1 VNGTSMKLCGMKIL
15 PMRHAR
21 FGSIDFE
28 HGGTVQGQI
37 GRGMYVTRSRK
48 AESAEDAPSNSR
60 KTAVTVHDVARHA
73 GVSSMT
79 VSRVVNGTK
88 VREALRVKVV
98 TAIEDL
104 NYVPNLA
111 ARAARSGAFRI
122 GVLFSNPRSSN
133 LGDFLMGAFSQ
144 SGRDGSQLDIEPIA
158 AHPDPIDAV
167 RTLLARGVDGMIL
180 PPPLCDSLEALDLL
194 WQAKVPAVSFATA
207 DPRSHSSAVLID
219 DFEGARALTSHLI
232 ALGHSKI
239 AFIRGDSRHSP
250 ALRREE
256 GFRAA
261 MAQAGFQLNASWL
274 IEGDFSY
281 RSGLDAG
288 KALLDRPLD
297 ERPTAI
303 FASNDDMAAA
313 VAAIALGQGIRI
325 PADLS
330 IAGFDDTPIA
340 SLLWPQLTTVHQ
352 PIAEMASTAVEIV
365 ADTLRQRRAAAGG
378 MAPAI
383 RHHIAP
389 FELKERGSTGP
400 APQ

>member
-1 VNGTSMKLCGMKIL
+1 MWPTCEVTRPCTETRHSGTDEGMKVRESQGAEL
-15 PMRHAR
+15 ERDAR
-21 FGSIDFE
+21 MP
-28 HGGTVQGQI
+28 TK
-37 GRGMYVTRSRK
+37 RS
-48 AESAEDAPSNSR
+48 
-60 KTAVTVHDVARHA
+60 AVTIHDVARLA

-88 VREALRVKVV
+88 VREPLRVKVEA
-98 TAIEDL
+98 AIHDL

-144 SGRDGSQLDIEPIA
+144 SGRDGSQLDIEPTA
-158 AHPDPIDAV
+158 SHENPIDAV
-167 RTLLARGVDGMIL
+167 RALIERGVDGMIL

-194 WQAKVPAVSFATA
+194 WQAGLPAVSFATA

-219 DFEGARALTSHLI
+219 DFEGARAMTRHLLV
-232 ALGHSKI
+232 LGHRRI
-239 AFIRGDSRHSP
+239 AFIRGDPRHSP

-261 MAQAGFQLNASWL
+261 MAHAGLQIEPSWL
-274 IEGDFSY
+274 IPGDFSY

-288 KALLDRPLD
+288 HALLDRPEG
-297 ERPTAI
+297 ERPTAV

-313 VAAIALGQGIRI
+313 VAAIALGQGLRI
-325 PADLS
+325 PTDIS

-340 SLLWPQLTTVHQ
+340 SLLWPQLTTIHQ
-352 PIAEMASTAVEIV
+352 PIAEMASAAVEIMS
-365 ADTLRQRRAAAGG
+365 DTLRQKRVATGTAVANV
-378 MAPAI
+378 
-383 RHHIAP
+383 RHQIAP

-400 APQ
+400 VPI

>member
-1 VNGTSMKLCGMKIL
+1 MPV
-15 PMRHAR
+15 RHAE
-21 FGSIDFE
+21 FKSANLSNGK
-28 HGGTVQGQI
+28 TVREQT
-37 GRGMYVTRSRK
+37 GRGIDVTLSRK
-48 AESAEDAPSNSR
+48 AEAGENLPSTS
-60 KTAVTVHDVARHA
+60 KKSAVTVHDVARHA

-88 VREALRVKVV
+88 VRETLREKVV

-158 AHPDPIDAV
+158 AHRDPIDAV

-219 DFEGARALTSHLI
+219 DFEGARALAGHLI
-232 ALGHSKI
+232 ALGHREI
-239 AFIRGDSRHSP
+239 AFIRGDARHSP

-261 MAQAGFQLNASWL
+261 MAQAGLQLNASWL
-274 IEGDFSY
+274 LQGDFSY
-281 RSGLDAG
+281 RSGLEAG

-313 VAAIALGQGIRI
+313 VTAIALGQGIRI

-365 ADTLRQRRAAAGG
+365 TDTLRQRRASAAG
-378 MAPAI
+378 ATPAI
-383 RHHIAP
+383 RHHVAL
-389 FELKERGSTGP
+389 FELKKRGSTGP

>member
-1 VNGTSMKLCGMKIL
+1 MTRRRTSDAEDEALAGT
-15 PMRHAR
+15 
-21 FGSIDFE
+21 
-28 HGGTVQGQI
+28 
-37 GRGMYVTRSRK
+37 RK
-48 AESAEDAPSNSR
+48 A
-60 KTAVTVHDVARHA
+60 AVTVHDVARHA

-88 VREALRVKVV
+88 VREALREKV
-98 TAIEDL
+98 AAALKDL
-104 NYVPNLA
+104 NYTPNLA

-158 AHPDPIDAV
+158 GHADPIDAV
-167 RTLLARGVDGMIL
+167 RALLGRGVDGMIL

-194 WQAKVPAVSFATA
+194 WQARVPAVSFATA

-219 DFEGARALTSHLI
+219 DFEGARTMAGHLI
-232 ALGHSKI
+232 ALGHRDI
-239 AFIRGDSRHSP
+239 AFIRGDPRHSP

-261 MAQAGFQLNASWL
+261 MAQAGLPLNPAWL
-274 IEGDFSY
+274 VQGDFTY

-288 KALLDRPLD
+288 KALLDGPARS
-297 ERPTAI
+297 RPTAI

-352 PIAEMASTAVEIV
+352 PIAEMASAAVEIV
-365 ADTLRQRRAAAGG
+365 ADTLRQRRASSSGET
-378 MAPAI
+378 PAI
-383 RHHIAP
+383 RHHVAP
-389 FELKERGSTGP
+389 FELKARGSTGA
-400 APQ
+400 APR